1 MIPIATPQY
10 DAMSACAG
18 FPQDNH
24 QRNSQKVQAQRWS
37 RNSPKMEAQSGAET
51 VPKRKPKSRYCHSHS
66 ARAIPRGSDSSSS
79 SSSGGP
85 PGPPGGGPNGSS
97 SQGGSSPHAQ
107 KGWQSIGIG
116 SADVITEES
125 VYRQV

>member
-1 MIPIATPQY
+1 VEPKQFQN
-10 DAMSACAG
+10 G
-18 FPQDNH
+18 
-24 QRNSQKVQAQRWS
+24 
-37 RNSPKMEAQSGAET
+37 SPKVDTAT
-51 VPKRKPKSRYCHSHS
+51 
-66 ARAIPRGSDSSSS
+66 AIPRGSDSSSS

-116 SADVITEES
+116 SADVIIEES
-125 VYRQV
+125 VYRYKV